1 VCNNPVFLRG
11 SIFRTG
17 VIKPTTQSCLLI
29 IAPPNSYR
37 LAPYLRAAESLG
49 LAPLIVSDGRHSLV
63 TEVAQGLHI
72 NFSDNE
78 SALAQ
83 IRDLANRQ
91 SVAAVVA
98 TDDFTVTLAAH
109 VAQALNLPCT
119 PPEAAITASRK
130 DLSRACLQ
138 QAGLPVPLFKLLRL
152 DQALSPQIEDVPLP
166 CVIKPLS
173 LSASRG
179 VIRANTAEELLAAC
193 ERIRP
198 ILSQQHDPALHHTA
212 LLEAYLPGVEVAV
225 EGIVT
230 DGDFQCLALFD
241 KPDPLEGPFFEETYY
256 ITPSR
261 LEPTLQDRI
270 IQCTADACRALG
282 FVIGPVHAELRI
294 NEDQPWL
301 LEVAARTIGGECARL
316 LQLGAGHTLE
326 QLVVSYAAG
335 RPLDLEPMTDS
346 AGVLMIPTTK
356 SGVLRRVE
364 GVLAA
369 QRVPYI
375 EDVHI
380 NIREGNE
387 LVALPEGAS
396 YLGFIFARGP
406 DPATVEQA
414 LREAH
419 AQLKIVVAPLWKIEG
434 TPVAMY

>member
-1 VCNNPVFLRG
+1 VA
-11 SIFRTG
+11 TAQQ
-17 VIKPTTQSCLLI
+17 QSRLLI
-29 IAPPNSYR
+29 IAPHSSYR
-37 LAPYLRAAESLG
+37 LAPYLRAAEALG
-49 LAPLIVSDGRHSLV
+49 LSPLIVSDGRHSLV

-72 NFSDNE
+72 DFSDTDAALKQLL
-78 SALAQ
+78 ALAQ
-83 IRDLANRQ
+83 QQPIAG
-91 SVAAVVA
+91 VVA
-98 TDDFTVTLAAH
+98 TDDFTVALAARI
-109 VAQALNLPCT
+109 AQALGLPCN
-119 PPEAAITASRK
+119 PPQAALVTSRK

-138 QAGLPVPLFKLLRL
+138 QADLPVPAFKLLHL
-152 DQALSPQIEDVPLP
+152 DQDLEPQLSGAPLP

-179 VIRANTAEELLAAC
+179 VIRADTVDELFAAC
-193 ERIRP
+193 ERLRP
-198 ILSQQHDPALHHTA
+198 ILRDQHDPDLQQTA

-225 EGIVT
+225 EGIFH
-230 DGDFQCLALFD
+230 DGEFHCLAVFD

-261 LEPTLQDRI
+261 QSREVLARI
-270 IQCTADACRALG
+270 EHCTAEACRALG
-282 FVIGPVHAELRI
+282 FVTGPVHAELRI
-294 NEDQPWL
+294 DDGQPWL

-316 LQLGAGHTLE
+316 LQLGTGQTLE
-326 QLVVSYAAG
+326 QLVVSYACG
-335 RPLDLEPMTDS
+335 QPLPPEPMPDS
-346 AGVLMIPTTK
+346 AGVLMIPTPR

-369 QRVPYI
+369 QQVAYI

-414 LREAH
+414 LRDAH
-419 AQLKIVVAPLWKIEG
+419 AQLNIVVAPLWKIEG
-434 TPVAMY
+434 KPASVV